1 MALVVKPGGPAGPTS
16 HDVVDMVRR
25 ALGTDRVG
33 HLGTLDPF
41 AAGLLVIVVGRATRL
56 APFAAAWSKAYEGVI
71 RLGTTTSTDD
81 ATGVPV
87 ATSDAC
93 RDIDVGQVE
102 RALAT
107 FRGAYDQR
115 PPAYS
120 AVKVAG
126 ERAYRRARRGEAVA
140 LAARRVEV
148 AELVL
153 VRCAPPDVS
162 FRARVSGG
170 TYLRSLARDVGEAL
184 GCGAHLAGLTRTEV
198 GPYRLALAV
207 APEAVT
213 QKDLRDPAELV
224 ADLPRRDL
232 SAGEREAV
240 LHGRAVPR
248 DSGLGARGSGFEA
261 EVPSPESRAPS
272 PVALF
277 ADGRL
282 LAVAERVGELLKPRV
297 VVAEE

>member
-1 MALVVKPGGPAGPTS
+1 VALVAKPGGPEGPTS
-16 HDVVDMVRR
+16 HDVVDTVRR

-33 HLGTLDPF
+33 HLGTLDPC

-56 APFAAAWSKAYEGVI
+56 APLAAAWSKAYQGVI

-81 ATGVPV
+81 ATGEPV
-87 ATSDAC
+87 ATSDEW
-93 RDIDVGQVE
+93 RDIDAAQVE
-102 RALAT
+102 RALAQ

-126 ERAYRRARRGEAVA
+126 VRAYRRARRGEAVA
-140 LAARRVEV
+140 LPARRVEV
-148 AELVL
+148 RELTL
-153 VRCAPPDVS
+153 VRFAPPDLS
-162 FRARVSGG
+162 FQARVSGG

-184 GCGAHLAGLTRTEV
+184 GCGAHLAALTRTEV
-198 GPYRLALAV
+198 GPYRLAQAV

-213 QKDLRDPAELV
+213 RQDLRDPAELA
-224 ADLPRRDL
+224 ADLPRRELDE
-232 SAGEREAV
+232 AGRAAV
-240 LHGRAVPR
+240 LHGRPVLA
-248 DSGLGARGSGFEA
+248 GKGEEGS
-261 EVPSPESRAPS
+261 
-272 PVALF
+272 VALF
-277 ADGRL
+277 AAGQL

>member
-1 MALVVKPGGPAGPTS
+1 VALVVKPGGPAGPTS
-16 HDVVDMVRR
+16 HDVVDTVRR

-56 APFAAAWSKAYEGVI
+56 APFAAAWTKAYEGVI

-87 ATSDAC
+87 ATSDAW
-93 RDIDVGQVE
+93 RDIDAGQVE
-102 RALAT
+102 RVLAT

-126 ERAYRRARRGEAVA
+126 ERAYRRARRGETVV
-140 LAARRVEV
+140 LPARRVEV

-170 TYLRSLARDVGEAL
+170 TYLRSLARDVGETL
-184 GCGAHLAGLTRTEV
+184 GCGAHLTALTRTEV
-198 GPYRLALAV
+198 GPYRLAAAV

-213 QKDLRDPAELV
+213 AGDLREPAELV
-224 ADLPRRDL
+224 GGLPRRDL
-232 SAGEREAV
+232 DEAGRAAV
-240 LHGRAVPR
+240 IHGRAVP
-248 DSGLGARGSGFEA
+248 AGSGMRDA
-261 EVPSPESRAPS
+261 GS
-272 PVALF
+272 VALF
-277 ADGRL
+277 ADGQL
-282 LAVAERVGELLKPRV
+282 VAIAQQVGDVLKPRV
-297 VVAEE
+297 VVAEQ